1 MKVLTENLAKSITQL
16 EMVFHKFYFDA
27 NYMVENPLI
36 SSNVIIP
43 CVRLKA
49 TLWLNIE
56 QFNLQD

>member
-49 TLWLNIE
+49 TL
-56 QFNLQD
+56 